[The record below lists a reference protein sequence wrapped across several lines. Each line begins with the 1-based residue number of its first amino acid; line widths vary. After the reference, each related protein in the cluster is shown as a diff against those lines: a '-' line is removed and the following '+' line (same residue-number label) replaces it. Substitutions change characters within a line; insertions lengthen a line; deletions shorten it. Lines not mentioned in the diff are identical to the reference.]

1 MRSYERFLLAAGG
14 AAFFDAV
21 HDRAGASLQML
32 LEPSESFVDA
42 SPARREQVD
51 EEPEIVH
58 ARMPLGEDVALEAL
72 EPAEQLVHQPT
83 HLGELASDGACLG
96 CDTFLDGLADL
107 RRQGGLELSGR
118 GSEILETLPRAL
130 QCCLDVRR
138 VGASL
143 GRLCETLSRALDR
156 VLIHRAQ
163 D

>member
-1 MRSYERFLLAAGG
+1 
-14 AAFFDAV
+14 
-21 HDRAGASLQML
+21 ML

-58 ARMPLGEDVALEAL
+58 ARMPLGEDVALKSL

-107 RRQGGLELSGR
+107 RRQRRFEFCRRGREVLEP
-118 GSEILETLPRAL
+118 LPRPL
-130 QCCLDVRR
+130 QRGFDTRR
-138 VGASL
+138 VRASL
-143 GRLCETLSRALDR
+143 GSLCETVPRALDR
-156 VLIHRAQ
+156 VLIHRTQ

>member
-1 MRSYERFLLAAGG
+1 
-14 AAFFDAV
+14 
-21 HDRAGASLQML
+21 ML

-107 RRQGGLELSGR
+107 RRQRRLELSRGR
-118 GSEILETLPRAL
+118 GEVFETLSCAL
-130 QCCLDVRR
+130 QCGLDVGG

-143 GRLCETLSRALDR
+143 GRLCETLPRALDR
-156 VLIHRAQ
+156 VLIHRTQ
-163 D
+163 H

>member
-1 MRSYERFLLAAGG
+1 
-14 AAFFDAV
+14 
-21 HDRAGASLQML
+21 ML
-32 LEPSESFVDA
+32 LEPSQPFVDA
-42 SPARREQVD
+42 PPTGREEVD
-51 EEPEIVH
+51 EEPEVVD
-58 ARMPLGEDVALEAL
+58 ARVPFGEDIALEAL
-72 EPAEQLVHQPT
+72 EPAEQLVHQAA
-83 HLGELASDGACLG
+83 HLGELPADRACLG
-96 CDTFLDGLADL
+96 RDTFLDGLADL
-107 RRQGGLELSGR
+107 SRQGGLELSGR